1 ASVMF
6 GSFVAGVIVW
16 TPLPT
21 MLKLIVSAPGF
32 PFALVIASRSE
43 PAPESAVDVTVKVA
57 AGAEAVTRSAART
70 IDVFMVLLKLER
82 VVQERRHLIAPDGLA
97 GAVVVSAA
105 APGDA
110 LG

>member
-1 ASVMF
+1 MF
-6 GSFVAGVIVW
+6 GSAVAGVIVW

-43 PAPESAVDVTVKVA
+43 PAPESAVDVTVKGAAGGGFASAIASRGERARGSAVDVTVKVA

-70 IDVFMVLLKLER
+70 IDVFMVLLK
-82 VVQERRHLIAPDGLA
+82 
-97 GAVVVSAA
+97 
-105 APGDA
+105 
-110 LG
+110 